1 MNKNSANILQS
12 NKVQIITLITGS
24 IQLAEGNLINYLI
37 LSIVQDIKKLV
48 RVTKDDKIYISNNL
62 N

>member
-1 MNKNSANILQS
+1 MNKNSANISQA